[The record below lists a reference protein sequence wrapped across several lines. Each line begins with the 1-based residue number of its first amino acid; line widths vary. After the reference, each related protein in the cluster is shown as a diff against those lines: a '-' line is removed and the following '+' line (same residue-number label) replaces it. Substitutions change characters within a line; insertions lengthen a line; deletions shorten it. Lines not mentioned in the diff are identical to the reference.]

1 MLCPLT
7 ANFYADNNEFKSY
20 RNKLWQNKICHIPQN
35 SLLADTS
42 ILENITYGSN
52 SKNLNLENIRNIC
65 RIAELQKF
73 IENSEK
79 GLETIIGEKGLKI
92 SGGERQRLSIAK
104 AIYANKDIYLFDEAT
119 NALDEKTEDKIFYN
133 LKKFFENKIVI
144 LISHNHKISN
154 YCDHIYEIKNK
165 KIEIIK

>member
-1 MLCPLT
+1 M
-7 ANFYADNNEFKSY
+7 N
-20 RNKLWQNKICHIPQN
+20 
-35 SLLADTS
+35 
-42 ILENITYGSN
+42 
-52 SKNLNLENIRNIC
+52 
-65 RIAELQKF
+65 
-73 IENSEK
+73 NSEK

-133 LKKFFENKIVI
+133 LKKIFENKIVI

>member
-1 MLCPLT
+1 MGLIKK
-7 ANFYADNNEFKSY
+7 FKFRKY
-20 RNKLWQNKICHIPQN
+20 K
-35 SLLADTS
+35 
-42 ILENITYGSN
+42 
-52 SKNLNLENIRNIC
+52 NIC

-73 IENSEK
+73 IKNSEK

-133 LKKFFENKIVI
+133 LKKIF
-144 LISHNHKISN
+144 
-154 YCDHIYEIKNK
+154 
-165 KIEIIK
+165 

>member
-1 MLCPLT
+1 MGLIQKDINL
-7 ANFYADNNEFKSY
+7 D
-20 RNKLWQNKICHIPQN
+20 KINQ
-35 SLLADTS
+35 
-42 ILENITYGSN
+42 
-52 SKNLNLENIRNIC
+52 IC
-65 RIAELQKF
+65 EMAELKKL
-73 IENSEK
+73 INNSEK

-92 SGGERQRLSIAK
+92 SGGERQRLSFAK

-133 LKKFFENKIVI
+133 LKKLFENKIVI

-165 KIEIIK
+165 KIESLSNKEYKINNNALYKLFFYEY